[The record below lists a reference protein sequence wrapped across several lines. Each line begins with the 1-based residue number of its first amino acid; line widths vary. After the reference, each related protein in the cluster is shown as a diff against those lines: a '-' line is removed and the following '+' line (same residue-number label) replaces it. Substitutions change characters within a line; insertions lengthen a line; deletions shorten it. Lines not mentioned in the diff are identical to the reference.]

1 MSFAS
6 TTNPVVAALTGARD
20 TELADLGVYYVAVS
34 PTIGTGNI
42 GTASVQAFTETTPI
56 LIVVNTSSTVS
67 LYPMQWNLHCTV
79 VGATAA
85 TIATMF
91 TFTLDT
97 GNRYSSA
104 GTILT
109 NSNTNMASTA
119 TSAAIIYSGAP
130 IATAASGTRRVVAHC
145 PMEGIGVNPVHH
157 KHSFIWGGGVPSM
170 PSTLI
175 DNTTTLSH
183 QVRSLPPMVIG
194 PNQSMVVV
202 RWSPAIT
209 TAPTY
214 EHEFTWVEK

>member
-1 MSFAS
+1 MAFAA
-6 TTNPVVAALTGARD
+6 TTNPVVASLAGGRD
-20 TELADLGVYYVAVS
+20 TELADLGFFYVGVS

-56 LIVVNTSSTVS
+56 LILYNAGTLNV
-67 LYPMQWNLHCTV
+67 YPMYWKLHCTV

-109 NSNTNMASTA
+109 LSNTNMASTN
-119 TSAAIIYSGAP
+119 TSASTIYSGAP
-130 IATAASGTRRVVAHC
+130 IATAASGTRRVVAHAA
-145 PMEGIGVNPVHH
+145 MEGVGVAPVHH
-157 KHSFIWGGGVPSM
+157 THTFTWGNTAHSPHTV
-170 PSTLI
+170 LI
-175 DNTTTLSH
+175 DNTTTIAHNARTLS
-183 QVRSLPPMVIG
+183 PMVIG

-214 EHEFTWVEK
+214 EHEFGFVEK